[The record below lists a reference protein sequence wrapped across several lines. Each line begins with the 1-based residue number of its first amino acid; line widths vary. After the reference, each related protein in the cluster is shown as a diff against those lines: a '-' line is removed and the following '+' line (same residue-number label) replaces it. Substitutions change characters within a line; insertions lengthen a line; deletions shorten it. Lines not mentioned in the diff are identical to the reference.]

1 MPTGN
6 QDARELTITGLFAHD
21 MAEFSGLLGLVP
33 ADTGVTAMR
42 SLGHQII
49 AEFYGCNN
57 NCLNDVDAIRRIMV
71 EAADRAGASIVSET
85 FHHFSP
91 HGVSGAVIIA
101 ESHLSI
107 HTWPEYGYAA
117 VDLFTCGDTVS
128 SEEAFNH
135 LRDSLE
141 ASQVSTMEMRRGQ
154 VDMMVSNGGPIT
166 HKPDLK
172 AV

>member
-1 MPTGN
+1 
-6 QDARELTITGLFAHD
+6 
-21 MAEFSGLLGLVP
+21 
-33 ADTGVTAMR
+33 MR

-49 AEFYGCNN
+49 AEFYACYRDS
-57 NCLNDVDAIRRIMV
+57 LNDVDFIRSAMV
-71 EAADRAGASIVSET
+71 GAAKQAGATIVTET

-128 SEEAFNH
+128 AEAAFNY
-135 LRDSLE
+135 LRDVLE
-141 ASQVSTMEMRRGQ
+141 STQVSTMEINRGQ
-154 VDMMVSNGGPIT
+154 VEMMDPADGPVR
-166 HKPDLK
+166 HKPLL
-172 AV
+172 VSSN

>member
-1 MPTGN
+1 
-6 QDARELTITGLFAHD
+6 
-21 MAEFSGLLGLVP
+21 
-33 ADTGVTAMR
+33 MR

-49 AEFYGCNN
+49 AEFYACNRDS
-57 NCLNDVDAIRRIMV
+57 LNDVDFIRTAMV
-71 EAADRAGASIVSET
+71 GAAKQAGATIVTET

-128 SEEAFNH
+128 SEAAFNY
-135 LRDSLE
+135 LRDILE
-141 ASQVSTMEMRRGQ
+141 SSQVSTMEIHRGQ
-154 VDMMVSNGGPIT
+154 VEMMDPADGPVR
-166 HKPDLK
+166 HKPLL
-172 AV
+172 VSSN

>member
-1 MPTGN
+1 
-6 QDARELTITGLFAHD
+6 
-21 MAEFSGLLGLVP
+21 
-33 ADTGVTAMR
+33 MR

-49 AEFYGCNN
+49 AEFYDCNRDS
-57 NCLNDVDAIRRIMV
+57 LNDVEFIRTAMV
-71 EAADRAGASIVSET
+71 TAAENAGATIVTET

-128 SEEAFNH
+128 SEKAFNY
-135 LRDSLE
+135 LRESLQS
-141 ASQVSTMEMRRGQ
+141 SQVSTMEMHRGQ
-154 VDMMVSNGGPIT
+154 VDMMDPKDGPVR
-166 HKPDLK
+166 HKPMLV
-172 AV
+172 AG

>member
-1 MPTGN
+1 
-6 QDARELTITGLFAHD
+6 
-21 MAEFSGLLGLVP
+21 
-33 ADTGVTAMR
+33 MR

-49 AEFYGCNN
+49 SEFYDCNRDS
-57 NCLNDVDAIRRIMV
+57 LNDVDFIRTAMV
-71 EAADRAGASIVSET
+71 TAAEKAGAIIFTET

-128 SEEAFNH
+128 STRAFNG
-135 LRDSLE
+135 LRESLE
-141 ASQVSTMEMRRGQ
+141 STQVSTMEMHRGQ
-154 VDMMVSNGGPIT
+154 VDMMDPEDGPVT
-166 HKPDLK
+166 HKTML
-172 AV
+172 VSSN

>member
-1 MPTGN
+1 
-6 QDARELTITGLFAHD
+6 
-21 MAEFSGLLGLVP
+21 
-33 ADTGVTAMR
+33 MR

-49 AEFYGCNN
+49 AEFYDCNRES
-57 NCLNDVDAIRRIMV
+57 LNDVDFIRSAMV
-71 EAADRAGASIVSET
+71 TAAEKAGATIVTDT

-128 SEEAFNH
+128 SKKAFEN
-135 LRDSLE
+135 LRESLE
-141 ASQVSTMEMRRGQ
+141 SAQVSTMEMHRGQ
-154 VDMMVSNGGPIT
+154 VDMMDPKDGPVT
-166 HKPDLK
+166 HKPML
-172 AV
+172 VSSS

>member
-1 MPTGN
+1 
-6 QDARELTITGLFAHD
+6 
-21 MAEFSGLLGLVP
+21 
-33 ADTGVTAMR
+33 MR

-49 AEFYGCNN
+49 AEFYDCNRDSLN
-57 NCLNDVDAIRRIMV
+57 NVEFIRDAMV
-71 EAADRAGASIVSET
+71 TAAENAGATIVTET

-128 SEEAFNH
+128 SEMAFNY
-135 LRDSLE
+135 LRETLQSG
-141 ASQVSTMEMRRGQ
+141 QVSTMEMHRGQ
-154 VDMMVSNGGPIT
+154 VDMMDPKDGPVR
-166 HKPDLK
+166 HKPMLV
-172 AV
+172 AG

>member
-1 MPTGN
+1 
-6 QDARELTITGLFAHD
+6 
-21 MAEFSGLLGLVP
+21 
-33 ADTGVTAMR
+33 MR

-49 AEFYGCNN
+49 AEFYDCNRDS
-57 NCLNDVDAIRRIMV
+57 LNDVNFIRAAMV
-71 EAADRAGASIVSET
+71 AAAEEAGATIVTET

-128 SEEAFNH
+128 SETAFNH
-135 LRDSLE
+135 LRETLE
-141 ASQVSTMEMRRGQ
+141 SSQVSTMEMHRGQ
-154 VDMMVSNGGPIT
+154 VDMMNPKDGPVR
-166 HKPDLK
+166 HKPML
-172 AV
+172 VPGQ

>member
-1 MPTGN
+1 
-6 QDARELTITGLFAHD
+6 
-21 MAEFSGLLGLVP
+21 
-33 ADTGVTAMR
+33 MR

-49 AEFYGCNN
+49 AEFYDCNRDSLN
-57 NCLNDVDAIRRIMV
+57 NVEFIRDAMV
-71 EAADRAGASIVSET
+71 TAAENAGATIVTET

-128 SEEAFNH
+128 SEKAFNY
-135 LRDSLE
+135 LRETLQSG
-141 ASQVSTMEMRRGQ
+141 QVSTMEMHRGQ
-154 VDMMVSNGGPIT
+154 VDMMDPKDGPVR
-166 HKPDLK
+166 HKPMLV
-172 AV
+172 AG

>member
-1 MPTGN
+1 
-6 QDARELTITGLFAHD
+6 
-21 MAEFSGLLGLVP
+21 
-33 ADTGVTAMR
+33 MR

-49 AEFYGCNN
+49 AEFYDCNRDSLN
-57 NCLNDVDAIRRIMV
+57 NVDFIRTAMV
-71 EAADRAGASIVSET
+71 TAAEKAGATIVTET

-128 SEEAFNH
+128 STRAFND
-135 LRDSLE
+135 LRESLE
-141 ASQVSTMEMRRGQ
+141 STQVSTMEMHRGQ
-154 VDMMVSNGGPIT
+154 VDMMDPKDGPVT
-166 HKPDLK
+166 HKPML
-172 AV
+172 VSSN